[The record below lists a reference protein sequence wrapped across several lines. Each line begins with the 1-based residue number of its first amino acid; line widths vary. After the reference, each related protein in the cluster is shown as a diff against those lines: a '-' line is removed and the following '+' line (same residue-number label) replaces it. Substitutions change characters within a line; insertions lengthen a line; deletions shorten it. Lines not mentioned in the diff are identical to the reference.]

1 MPASGSNC
9 IHVCQISKKRF
20 DTKDILTSL
29 QNAVWNEIYALA
41 VSTIGPHLSSLTTN
55 RDTMVQTRRQQ
66 AEQGNVAPQ
75 QPSPEKPAPKKAVP
89 KKPVVKKPAVK
100 KPVVKKPT
108 PQQPI
113 NRNSQHRNSQHS
125 NTQRRQNSQ
134 FAQSQGKLRN
144 LRSLPT
150 TTTKTKRRLLTMQ
163 STMTSR
169 PNPRQEES
177 ERLLLSTKARARK

>member
-1 MPASGSNC
+1 MMPASGSNC

-20 DTKDILTSL
+20 DAKDILTSL

-89 KKPVVKKPAVK
+89 KKPVAKKPVVKKPAVK

-108 PQQPI
+108 PQQPKPATANI
-113 NRNSQHRNSQHS
+113 ATASTATPSAAKTVNSRRAKESCE
-125 NTQRRQNSQ
+125 TCGAYQRR
-134 FAQSQGKLRN
+134 
-144 LRSLPT
+144 
-150 TTTKTKRRLLTMQ
+150 RR
-163 STMTSR
+163 R
-169 PNPRQEES
+169 R
-177 ERLLLSTKARARK
+177 RGGC